1 MMRFEKNICNKLI
14 SIYIIYKMGFIRL
27 FLHFINNHYNKT
39 LKGGKKYKSKKKR
52 KRSIKKLTKKRR
64 IKTPSSLSIF
74 PDKSPQLQKDGE
86 ITKLTAFTTKNVSIR
101 DENNKEYNNVIN
113 DRLAYRRA
121 PRGQNVQDFSDILY
135 GPHVVQLSKK
145 NYKKL
150 KKGDK
155 VFYDRGSVVLR
166 GPFIFEGHRR
176 GPELLFNV
184 KDTVYE
190 KVYKFSLL
198 VSNLHNEKLYM
209 IIDKKHGKTQK
220 KSSSK
225 SKRKTHRS

>member
-1 MMRFEKNICNKLI
+1 MKFTRH
-14 SIYIIYKMGFIRL
+14 
-27 FLHFINNHYNKT
+27 FLQFINKHKKKWRRKKTQKRGRNKT
-39 LKGGKKYKSKKKR
+39 LKGGKKNTRRK
-52 KRSIKKLTKKRR
+52 KRSIKELTKKDR

-74 PDKSPQLQKDGE
+74 PDKSPQLQKKGE
-86 ITKLTAFTTKNVSIR
+86 ITNLTAFTTKNVAIR

-135 GPHVVQLSKK
+135 GPNVVQLSKK

-150 KKGDK
+150 KKGD
-155 VFYDRGSVVLR
+155 VMYYDRGSVVLR

-176 GPELLFNV
+176 GPELLFRV
-184 KDTVYE
+184 KDTVYDKE
-190 KVYKFSLL
+190 YKFSIL

-209 IIDKKHGKTQK
+209 ITNKKHGKTQK
-220 KSSSK
+220 KTDSK
-225 SKRKTHRS
+225 SKRKTRSS